1 MTDVPETVSD
11 REWERF
17 RLGLVT
23 ADETP
28 QEQLARVREIA
39 RQMINRDKN

>member
-1 MTDVPETVSD
+1 MTDVRTGSD
-11 REWERF
+11 EEWQHF
-17 RLGLVT
+17 RKGLVT

-39 RQMINRDKN
+39 RQMIHRDEN